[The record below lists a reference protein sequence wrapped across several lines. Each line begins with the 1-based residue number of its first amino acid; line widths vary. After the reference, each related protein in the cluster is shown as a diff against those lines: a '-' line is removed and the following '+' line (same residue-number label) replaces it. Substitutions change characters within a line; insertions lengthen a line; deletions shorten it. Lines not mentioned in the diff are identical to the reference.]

1 MNRSALIVIVLKR
14 TSKNLFC
21 ISILTVNKMFMY
33 EPAFAFLQ
41 KLSIMTITMSINNC
55 NLESIESYGG
65 GGKTQQEM

>member
-1 MNRSALIVIVLKR
+1 
-14 TSKNLFC
+14 
-21 ISILTVNKMFMY
+21 MY

-55 NLESIESYGG
+55 NLESIESYGE